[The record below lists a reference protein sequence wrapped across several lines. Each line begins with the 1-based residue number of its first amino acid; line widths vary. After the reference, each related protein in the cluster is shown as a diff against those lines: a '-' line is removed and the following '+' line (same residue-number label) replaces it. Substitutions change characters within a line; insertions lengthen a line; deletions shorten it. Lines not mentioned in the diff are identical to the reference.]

1 MNLPSLKKPLFLLVD
16 GHSLAFRSYYAFAY
30 RGEGGLRTSTGI
42 PTSVCFGFLK
52 SLLDILDKEQPQAV
66 AIAFDLAAPTF
77 RHEAD
82 DTYKAGRA
90 ETPEDFIPDLA
101 NLQSILAKMNL
112 PAIVQAGFEADD
124 VLGTLSQQASGAGYA
139 VKILSGDQDMFQL
152 IDLDKSISVLH
163 LGQKDRILEFHAAEV
178 KEKLGILPTQV
189 IDYKALCGD
198 SSDNIP
204 GVRGIGQKTATKLLE
219 EYGSLETVLAS
230 VASMKGAVKQKLELG
245 IEAAKHSQF
254 MATIKTDVPL
264 GLDIESCK
272 LTGFDTEAL
281 IPLLQTLELKAF
293 VNKVDQIH
301 SKLSGD
307 YTQINAQKGNKKQL
321 PEVLNPESDGVE
333 EDLWFDFASLEASA
347 LAAESDSLLLEVEI
361 IDSPDRLEQLI
372 QKLSGMRSL
381 VAWDTETTAL
391 NPHDAEL
398 VGIGC
403 CWGDEISD
411 VAYIPMAHT
420 SGQNLEL
427 SAVIQALKPLLE
439 DPSYPKV
446 LQNTKFDRLMF
457 KTVGLELAGVVFDT
471 MLASYVIDP
480 EASHSLD
487 SMSRDLLGIKAKS
500 FKELVGKRKSIAE
513 VPIPEVAQYC
523 GMDAYTTFKLKPILE
538 KELATIPKSPE
549 LFTEVEL
556 PLEAVLAQMEWT
568 GIRIDKAYFAELS
581 QELETDLDAI
591 AIEAYALVGRE
602 FNLNS
607 PKQLSEILLGILGE
621 KFIKKT
627 RKSSTG
633 YSTDVAVLE
642 KLQGE
647 HPLIDVMLKHRTLAK
662 LKSTYVDALPVLVNP
677 KTGRVHTDYNQTRAA
692 TGRLSSNDPN
702 LQNIPIR
709 TAFSRRIRA
718 GFLPE
723 AGWILVSADYSQIEL
738 RILAHLSQEPEL
750 VRAYSQG
757 EDVHTR
763 TAQLLL
769 EKEQISSEE
778 RRLAKIINYGVIYGM
793 GAQKFSREAGVSS
806 KEAKQFIEAFNT
818 RYASIATYMQNVET
832 EAEQNG
838 FVTTISGRRR
848 YFHDIKR
855 IDGYRKAAL
864 LRSAVNAPI
873 QGASAD
879 IIKIAMIRLHELLKG
894 YQARLLLQ
902 VHDELVFEV
911 PPQEMEVLLPQIKS
925 VMESALELSVPL
937 VVDIHTGVNWMEAK

>member
-1 MNLPSLKKPLFLLVD
+1 
-16 GHSLAFRSYYAFAY
+16 
-30 RGEGGLRTSTGI
+30 
-42 PTSVCFGFLK
+42 
-52 SLLDILDKEQPQAV
+52 
-66 AIAFDLAAPTF
+66 
-77 RHEAD
+77 
-82 DTYKAGRA
+82 
-90 ETPEDFIPDLA
+90 
-101 NLQSILAKMNL
+101 
-112 PAIVQAGFEADD
+112 
-124 VLGTLSQQASGAGYA
+124 
-139 VKILSGDQDMFQL
+139 
-152 IDLDKSISVLH
+152 
-163 LGQKDRILEFHAAEV
+163 
-178 KEKLGILPTQV
+178 
-189 IDYKALCGD
+189 
-198 SSDNIP
+198 
-204 GVRGIGQKTATKLLE
+204 
-219 EYGSLETVLAS
+219 
-230 VASMKGAVKQKLELG
+230 
-245 IEAAKHSQF
+245 
-254 MATIKTDVPL
+254 
-264 GLDIESCK
+264 
-272 LTGFDTEAL
+272 
-281 IPLLQTLELKAF
+281 
-293 VNKVDQIH
+293 
-301 SKLSGD
+301 
-307 YTQINAQKGNKKQL
+307 
-321 PEVLNPESDGVE
+321 
-333 EDLWFDFASLEASA
+333 
-347 LAAESDSLLLEVEI
+347 
-361 IDSPDRLEQLI
+361 
-372 QKLSGMRSL
+372 

-403 CWGDEISD
+403 CWGAAISD
-411 VAYIPMAHT
+411 VAYIPIAHLE
-420 SGQNLEL
+420 GGNLEL
-427 SAVIQALKPLLE
+427 SDAIKILKPFLE
-439 DPSYPKV
+439 DSSYPKV

-457 KTVGLELAGVVFDT
+457 KSVGIELTGVVFDT

-487 SMSRDLLGIKAKS
+487 ALSRNLLNIKAKS

-538 KELATIPKSPE
+538 EKLAEIPQSAA
-549 LFTEVEL
+549 LFSQVEL
-556 PLEAVLAQMEWT
+556 PLEAVLAEMEWT

-581 QELETDLDAI
+581 QELETDLNAI
-591 AIEAYALVGRE
+591 AIEAHAQVGRE

-607 PKQLSEILLGILGE
+607 PKQLSEILLDILGE
-621 KFIKKT
+621 KFIQKT

-642 KLQGE
+642 KLQGD

-677 KTGRVHTDYNQTRAA
+677 KTERVHTDYNQTRAA

-723 AGWILVSADYSQIEL
+723 AGWTLVSADYSQIEL

-769 EKEQISSEE
+769 EKEEISSEE

-793 GAQKFSREAGVSS
+793 GAQKFSREAGVSA

-818 RYASIATYMQNVET
+818 RYASITAYMQNVEA

-838 FVTTISGRRR
+838 FVSTISGRRR

-855 IDGYRKAAL
+855 MDGYRKAAL

-873 QGASAD
+873 QGTSAD

-902 VHDELVFEV
+902 VHDELVFEI
-911 PPQEMEVLLPQIKS
+911 PPKELEILLPQIKS
-925 VMESALELSVPL
+925 IMESALELSVPL
-937 VVDIHTGVNWMEAK
+937 VVDMHTGENWMTAK